1 MVWRGTELADLQEE
15 ERATSPPATNN
26 RKGSQRVQSIMM
38 ERLRRRGLHGTSIHY
53 RLQRLH
59 SLVLLLRNSS
69 AVESN
74 VSLQCTIGR
83 LFFTDYCR

>member
-38 ERLRRRGLHGTSIHY
+38 ERLRRRVLSPWNEYSLPLTAPSFTRLATSEQFSGGVE
-53 RLQRLH
+53 RLSTMYHR
-59 SLVLLLRNSS
+59 
-69 AVESN
+69 
-74 VSLQCTIGR
+74 
-83 LFFTDYCR
+83 